1 MGIGQN
7 HQLSRPETTTKIQI
21 SKMSFLKNIQI
32 YQKNTRGIFMT
43 LQNIY
48 DGAFSRELY
57 PQKRS
62 ILDVW

>member
-1 MGIGQN
+1 
-7 HQLSRPETTTKIQI
+7 
-21 SKMSFLKNIQI
+21 MSFLKNIQI